1 MAVSVWLLSYDI
13 AAVDRDHYVSWFHDE
28 HIPEKLA
35 RPGYRWAAHYEAPAS
50 NDAAGLYRYIGMF
63 GGDSTKVFL
72 DPSPAQ
78 LKLTQTENTRA
89 MMGLRQN
96 PSAAILAHEW
106 SYFAKNTIPDMQIDG
121 QINGPY
127 IDLFSIEAPQH
138 DETIGSVAAR
148 HLAPDFV
155 AQDGAIACHKFT
167 NVMGTPRHMMLFE
180 MASGKCRPGAAEAS
194 VTPPNLAFLSDLG
207 DDLQVARRWGQKIW
221 LA

>member
-1 MAVSVWLLSYDI
+1 MAASVWLLSYDI
-13 AAVDRDHYVSWFHDE
+13 AAADHDHYLSWFHDE

-50 NDAAGLYRYIGMF
+50 NGAPGLYRYIGMF

-78 LKLTQTENTRA
+78 LKLKQTKNIRA

-106 SYFAKNTIPDMQIDG
+106 SCFARNNIPDMQIDG
-121 QINGPY
+121 PY
-127 IDLFSIEAPQH
+127 IELLSIEAPQH
-138 DETIGSVAAR
+138 DERVGSIAAQ

-155 AQDGAIACHKFT
+155 AQDGAVVCHKFT
-167 NVMGTPRHMMLFE
+167 NVMGAPRHMMLFE
-180 MASGKCRPGAAEAS
+180 MASGGCQTGSAEPL
-194 VTPPNLAFLSDLG
+194 VTSLDLAYLSELG
-207 DDLQVARRWGQKIW
+207 DDLQLARRRGQKIW
-221 LA
+221 PA